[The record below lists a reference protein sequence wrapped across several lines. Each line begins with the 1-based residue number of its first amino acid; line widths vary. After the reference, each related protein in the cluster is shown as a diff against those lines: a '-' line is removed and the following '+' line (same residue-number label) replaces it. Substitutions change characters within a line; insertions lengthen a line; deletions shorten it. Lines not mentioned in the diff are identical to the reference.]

1 MKRIC
6 LTIMACF
13 SFLPSGCLTFE
24 AERWAKKELNRIQN
38 EWPIMKV
45 THPSIE
51 QIDYWYLTSYYTYWR
66 FLHRV
71 LSGETQLRPS
81 NTSITYGY
89 CVEKNFYVLYFT
101 WITALPNYGI
111 GIFLQEEA
119 SDALTYI
126 ALEPQALVFN
136 SRNET
141 WGMEGYSVNLLEY
154 FPLKTLTKWIEKHSL
169 PKMKV
174 LLNNG
179 MLLENDDYVVF
190 FRDVMDPKL
199 GMDVQT
205 IKEAEPKDQ
214 ADVEKA
220 LKMNQEKARKLH
232 NFVLWWTK

>member
-126 ALEPQALVFN
+126 ALEPQAQIFN
-136 SRNET
+136 SRST
-141 WGMEGYSVNLLEY
+141 KWGMEGYSVNLLEY
-154 FPLKTLTKWIEKHSL
+154 FPLKTLTKWIEKRSL

-190 FRDVMDPKL
+190 FRDAMDPKL